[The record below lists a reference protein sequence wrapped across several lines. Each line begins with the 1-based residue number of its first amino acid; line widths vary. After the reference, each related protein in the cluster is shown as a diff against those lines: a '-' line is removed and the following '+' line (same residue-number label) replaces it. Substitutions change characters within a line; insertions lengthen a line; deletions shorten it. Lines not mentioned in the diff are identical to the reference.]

1 MRSSECAKKASEHK
15 LVSVSEIVDQAK
27 HGGPLGHDLES
38 ADDPKEHTPVV
49 LLSRKK
55 ALGQLLFRAA
65 VLLEDME
72 FHTEEQLTFRYLHE
86 KPPLHPRRTLDQSYY
101 GALKSTMTR
110 DRDQVVY
117 RATTPEQHGCLDPGT
132 CPQCK
137 QDIRKVPRLIM
148 VDQLWLWILDESESP
163 VL

>member
-65 VLLEDME
+65 VLLGLLAILLIEVVS
-72 FHTEEQLTFRYLHE
+72 HRI
-86 KPPLHPRRTLDQSYY
+86 PRPARRA
-101 GALKSTMTR
+101 ALST
-110 DRDQVVY
+110 
-117 RATTPEQHGCLDPGT
+117 A
-132 CPQCK
+132 
-137 QDIRKVPRLIM
+137 
-148 VDQLWLWILDESESP
+148 
-163 VL
+163 